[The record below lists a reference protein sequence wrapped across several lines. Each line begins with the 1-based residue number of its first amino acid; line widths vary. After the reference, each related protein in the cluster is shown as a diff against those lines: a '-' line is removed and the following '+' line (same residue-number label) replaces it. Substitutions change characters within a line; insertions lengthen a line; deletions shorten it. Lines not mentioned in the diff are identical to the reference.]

1 MASEVSKKQA
11 KSNKLPKISRFFTE
25 SKNKSSWND
34 KKYLVYMFTFVFF
47 AFLLFMGIDIRQKTI
62 IANNLDLER
71 QQIIRDIKK
80 WENIVRDYEDYR
92 DGYLQLALLEYKLG
106 NSEKAKRYLEVV
118 FEIDPNSVDGRELE
132 KKIN

>member
-1 MASEVSKKQA
+1 
-11 KSNKLPKISRFFTE
+11 
-25 SKNKSSWND
+25 
-34 KKYLVYMFTFVFF
+34 MFTFVFF